1 MKKSILILLLLI
13 SGIAYGQNKSPL
25 IQPQKPDTSLYF
37 IAGNIND
44 FKVLFTAIQSPGD
57 VTPNQVKALLN
68 WINKYELIKKPP
80 IDSVKIKK

>member
-1 MKKSILILLLLI
+1 MKKSILVLLLLI
-13 SGIAYGQNKSPL
+13 SGITYGQSKAPL
-25 IQPQKPDTSLYF
+25 VKPAKPDTSLYF

-44 FKVLFTAIQSPGD
+44 FKLLFAAVQSPND

-80 IDSVKIKK
+80 MDSVKIKK

>member
-13 SGIAYGQNKSPL
+13 SIVGYGQNKAPL

-37 IAGNIND
+37 IVGNIND
-44 FKVLFTAIQSPGD
+44 FKLLFAAIQSPND

-68 WINKYELIKKPP
+68 WINKFEPIKKPP